1 MLWRLLAL
9 VKAII
14 GLERPSAIDGGI
26 SATSQLSK
34 TKPRT
39 GSAVIVGVKV
49 GEGDTVGVALKVA
62 VGLALG
68 LGVAVAVAVGAGV
81 AVYVG
86 VGLGSGDGTDVFVGG
101 MLGDGLGVSVGW
113 LRALQAAR
121 RIKMTGKRNRCVL

>member
-39 GSAVIVGVKV
+39 GRAVIVGVKV

-68 LGVAVAVAVGAGV
+68 LGV
-81 AVYVG
+81 
-86 VGLGSGDGTDVFVGG
+86 
-101 MLGDGLGVSVGW
+101 SVGW